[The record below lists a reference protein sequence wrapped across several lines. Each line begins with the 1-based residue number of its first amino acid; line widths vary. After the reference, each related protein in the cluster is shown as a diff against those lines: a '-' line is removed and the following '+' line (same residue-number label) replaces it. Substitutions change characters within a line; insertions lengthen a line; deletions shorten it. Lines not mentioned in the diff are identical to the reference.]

1 MKDAGHLEK
10 RRARDEIGQIQ
21 SGALESNGQANLRI
35 DLQRKLIEMLF
46 TQSSPHLLLNMQES
60 HPTPIASTPCTKLN
74 AITRHLFGIS
84 LGLRWCNRLRL
95 LCFGRCGASLCGGWL
110 GLR

>member
-1 MKDAGHLEK
+1 MSEQPISQSQSTRGGGSTENKREDAGHLEK

-60 HPTPIASTPCTKLN
+60 HPNPYS
-74 AITRHLFGIS
+74 
-84 LGLRWCNRLRL
+84 
-95 LCFGRCGASLCGGWL
+95 
-110 GLR
+110 